1 MIIMFRRR
9 LLIAF
14 LTLAFAAVLQGGVAW
29 WAIHVATDNVLRG
42 RVASDLL
49 TGFVELYTNKRRL
62 RIWATEAL
70 VDPNTDFK
78 QREVIQK
85 QIAQT
90 IKDLRQLTE
99 ASRNADRSYS
109 IVEYQA
115 RQNTLKILEQNFHHL
130 EKQLAVIR
138 TLPAGSTSEV
148 VIQHIHQIFDLA
160 DGLDLHTLIV
170 ENISRERT
178 ALARERAAADA
189 SLKLV
194 KTLALGTTLTSAL
207 AAVLLAMY
215 FSRALRRPFADLSA
229 GAQALQQGELD
240 YRMPAEREDEFSRFG
255 RSVNTMAS
263 ELRQH
268 RQKETQA
275 RQRLEELVHIRTN
288 ELQHAL
294 TTLQQ
299 LDLRRRQ
306 LFADLSHELRTPTTA
321 IRGEAEITLRGKDK
335 PIDEYKFALQRI
347 VSISQQLGMVID
359 DVLTMARSDID
370 MLVFDRQLLNVE
382 EPLHEAIEQL
392 RAAIEAR
399 ELTLYS
405 HLVNTQIM
413 GDAQRLRQIFT
424 LILDNAICYSHRQGV
439 IEIDGH
445 PVEHPDYGRTW
456 QLMITD
462 RGIGITP
469 EELPRVFERH
479 YRSELARQHRP
490 DGSGLGLAIA
500 AALVRAH
507 GGHIH
512 LDSTLGQGTT
522 VCIYFPRYEQSTT

>member
-1 MIIMFRRR
+1 MFRNR
-9 LLIAF
+9 LFIAF
-14 LTLAFAAVLQGGVAW
+14 LTLAFAAMIQGGVAW

-70 VDPNTDFK
+70 VDPNIDVK
-78 QREVIQK
+78 QRDAIQK

-90 IKDLRQLTE
+90 IEDLHRLTE
-99 ASRNADRSYS
+99 ASRDSGRGYALT
-109 IVEYQA
+109 EYEA
-115 RQNTLKILEQNFHHL
+115 RQNTLKILEQNFHRL
-130 EKQLAVIR
+130 EKQLRVIHS
-138 TLPAGSTSEV
+138 LPQGTASETT
-148 VIQHIHQIFDLA
+148 IKMIRQIFDLS

-189 SLKLV
+189 SLRLV

-240 YRMPAEREDEFSRFG
+240 YRMPADREDEFSRFG
-255 RSVNTMAS
+255 RSVNTMAN
-263 ELRQH
+263 ELQQH
-268 RQKETQA
+268 RQRETQA
-275 RQRLEELVHIRTN
+275 RQRLEELVQIRTN

-335 PIDEYKFALQRI
+335 PIDEYKFALGRI

-370 MLVFDRQLLNVE
+370 MLVFDRQLLDIE
-382 EPLHEAIEQL
+382 EPLREAIEQL
-392 RAAIEAR
+392 SAAIEAR
-399 ELTLYS
+399 ELTVYT
-405 HLVNTQIM
+405 HIVNTQVM
-413 GDAQRLRQIFT
+413 GDGQRLRQIFA

-462 RGIGITP
+462 RGIGIAP

-512 LDSTLGQGTT
+512 LDSTLGLGTT
-522 VCIYFPRYEQSTT
+522 VCVYFPRYEQSTT

>member
-1 MIIMFRRR
+1 
-9 LLIAF
+9 
-14 LTLAFAAVLQGGVAW
+14 
-29 WAIHVATDNVLRG
+29 
-42 RVASDLL
+42 
-49 TGFVELYTNKRRL
+49 
-62 RIWATEAL
+62 
-70 VDPNTDFK
+70 
-78 QREVIQK
+78 
-85 QIAQT
+85 
-90 IKDLRQLTE
+90 
-99 ASRNADRSYS
+99 
-109 IVEYQA
+109 
-115 RQNTLKILEQNFHHL
+115 
-130 EKQLAVIR
+130 
-138 TLPAGSTSEV
+138 
-148 VIQHIHQIFDLA
+148 
-160 DGLDLHTLIV
+160 
-170 ENISRERT
+170 
-178 ALARERAAADA
+178 
-189 SLKLV
+189 
-194 KTLALGTTLTSAL
+194 
-207 AAVLLAMY
+207 
-215 FSRALRRPFADLSA
+215 
-229 GAQALQQGELD
+229 
-240 YRMPAEREDEFSRFG
+240 
-255 RSVNTMAS
+255 MAS

-370 MLVFDRQLLNVE
+370 MLVFDRQLLDVE

-399 ELTLYS
+399 ELTLYT

-522 VCIYFPRYEQSTT
+522 VCVYFPRYEQSTT